1 MSDVPTAVGGL
12 FAFLLG
18 ACIGSFVNV
27 VAYRLPRDLSIVTP
41 RSTCPNCA
49 RAIPPWTNI
58 PIFAYLALRG
68 RCLLCHGSIPLRYFL
83 TELGLA
89 LAGIYLYFAF
99 ALPDAV
105 ARFVL
110 CAALL
115 AASLVDFD
123 WRIIPDEIS
132 LPAIPAGLA
141 AATFLM
147 PEVGWRSASVGV
159 VAGGG
164 GLFLFGEAYRLL
176 RKREGMGMGDVKL
189 TAMIGAFLGWPAVL
203 FTLFA
208 GSILGAVGG
217 ILHALW
223 LRRAGAAA
231 NGPAAAVA
239 DLSGQEPAE
248 ADDVAILQH
257 AVPFGPF
264 LSIAAGYY
272 ALFQPQLIH
281 WYLSR

>member
-1 MSDVPTAVGGL
+1 MNDVPTAVGGL
-12 FAFLLG
+12 SAFVLG

-41 RSTCPNCA
+41 GSTCPSCS
-49 RAIPPWTNI
+49 RTIPAWTNV

-68 RCLLCHGSIPLRYFL
+68 RCLLCHGPIPLRYFL

-89 LAGIYLYFAF
+89 FAAFYAYFAF
-99 ALPDAV
+99 PLPAAL
-105 ARFVL
+105 ARFAL

-115 AASLVDFD
+115 AASLIDFD

-132 LPAIPAGLA
+132 LSGIPVGIA

-147 PEVGWRSASVGV
+147 PEVGLKSALIGA

-189 TAMIGAFLGWPAVL
+189 IAMIGAFLGWPAVL

-208 GSILGAVGG
+208 GSILGAIGG
-217 ILHALW
+217 TLHALW
-223 LRRAGAAA
+223 LRGAG
-231 NGPAAAVA
+231 AAAVA
-239 DLSGQEPAE
+239 DRSGEDPAE
-248 ADDVAILQH
+248 ADQVPILQH

-264 LSIAAGYY
+264 LSIAAAYY
-272 ALFQPQLIH
+272 ALFQPQLTH